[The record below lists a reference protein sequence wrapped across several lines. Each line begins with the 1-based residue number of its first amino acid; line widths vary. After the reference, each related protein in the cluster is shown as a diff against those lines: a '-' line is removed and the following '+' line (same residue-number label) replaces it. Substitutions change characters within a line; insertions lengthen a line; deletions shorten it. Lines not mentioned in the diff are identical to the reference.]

1 MATTL
6 LVVGDVAGHLTALD
20 EVLAPFD
27 VCVSESEVPAG
38 TVVVQV
44 GDLIGRS
51 DESARLIACVDRLHN
66 RAPDRWVQL
75 VGNHESRGP
84 LRHRPGAAAR
94 RRSHRR
100 SPDHGHRPRPGQG
113 WACALGAA
121 GPRRHVTRVDG
132 QPWTATVQ
140 VTDLARAGQMGKT
153 LDCGVTHGFGTGAL
167 GRNDPAWR
175 RREGASCPSARGS
188 RASNPGLD
196 PHVDGPRVAH
206 PVARLENEIEC
217 AGRDS
222 LRERNALTSL
232 FASPCAQRD
241 TSSEFPRPCVGG
253 SNPPGGAA
261 FSSPTT

>member
-113 WACALGAA
+113 WASVDRNGA
-121 GPRRHVTRVDG
+121 GHRPRARRADG
-132 QPWTATVQ
+132 QDPRLRRDARFRDRRSGAQRPCMAATRGRELPVR
-140 VTDLARAGQMGKT
+140 ARVS
-153 LDCGVTHGFGTGAL
+153 GVEPGL
-167 GRNDPAWR
+167 GPAR
-175 RREGASCPSARGS
+175 RWPKSCPSS
-188 RASNPGLD
+188 CPS
-196 PHVDGPRVAH
+196 
-206 PVARLENEIEC
+206 
-217 AGRDS
+217 
-222 LRERNALTSL
+222 RERNRMRRTGLPAR
-232 FASPCAQRD
+232 AQRSD
-241 TSSEFPRPCVGG
+241 QPFRVSLRATRHVQRVS
-253 SNPPGGAA
+253 
-261 FSSPTT
+261 